1 METALVVDGV
11 TKRYGSFTAVDDLS
25 FEVRSGAIL
34 GFLGPNGAGKTTT
47 VRMIL
52 GLVSPTA
59 GRVTVL
65 GHPDPSQV
73 RNKIGFL
80 PEERGLYRRM
90 TPVRAIAFLASLKGI
105 PTAEGRRRAR
115 DLLVSQGMG
124 DVLKRPI
131 RSLSKGMAQK
141 VQILSTLAHDPD
153 LVILDEPFSGLDP
166 ANQQALEDLIRGVAR
181 RGATVIFSTHVMQ
194 HAERLCDQVVLMANG
209 RKVFDG
215 TVEAARSAAPRTLL
229 LEGRFEP
236 SALASLPG
244 LEHLSSE
251 PIDGNA
257 VRVNASLRRGAS
269 AQDALR
275 EAFAK
280 GLDILRFELREPH
293 LHDAF
298 LVLTSGE
305 GPGS

>member
-1 METALVVDGV
+1 MEAALVVDRV
-11 TKRYGSFTAVDDLS
+11 TKRYGAFTAVSDLS
-25 FEVRSGAIL
+25 FTVGAGKIL

-47 VRMIL
+47 VRMML
-52 GLVSPTA
+52 GLISPTSGQVTA
-59 GRVTVL
+59 LGETDPARVR
-65 GHPDPSQV
+65 D
-73 RNKIGFL
+73 RIGFL

-90 TPVRAIAFLASLKGI
+90 TPVNAIAFLASLKGVV
-105 PTAEGRRRAR
+105 TADGRRRAR
-115 DLLVSQGMG
+115 AILQSQGLGEFMN
-124 DVLKRPI
+124 RPI

-141 VQILSTLAHDPD
+141 VQLLSALVHEPD

-166 ANQQALEDLIRGVAR
+166 ANQQALEDLIRGIAE

-194 HAERLCDQVVLMANG
+194 HAERLCDQVVLMARG

-215 TVEAARSAAPRTLL
+215 AVEAARAAAPRTLV
-229 LEGRFEP
+229 LEGRFEAARLGDLP
-236 SALASLPG
+236 GLASLDA
-244 LEHLSSE
+244 E
-251 PIDGNA
+251 PVEDGA
-257 VRVNASLRRGAS
+257 IRVIVALKRGAN

-298 LVLTSGE
+298 LILTGDEANGE
-305 GPGS
+305 